1 MRSVI
6 TTSAAIAISIVLA
19 AALSACAP
27 PPPSA
32 SSAPT
37 STPSWQTVSA
47 ACEALEGELE
57 EIKKEMSQAAEVL
70 NTNTAA
76 AAELLGVSAFRL
88 SYMAEEELENEEVIQ
103 VATKVS
109 ESLTALSELLRTAAP
124 DTANADSAAIN
135 AAGDDVNAAFA
146 AFNEVCP
153 TSGDSVGASCD
164 ALEGTAAGVNAQLS
178 VASELLS
185 SDPTTGAGMLA
196 EAATGFE
203 TAASAVENEEVG
215 ALAAAMSDR
224 LNEFSEL
231 INALAADPANP
242 DEEVLAAG
250 SAALNAAFSELA
262 SFCDW

>member
-1 MRSVI
+1 MRPAFK
-6 TTSAAIAISIVLA
+6 TFAAILISIALA
-19 AALSACAP
+19 AALSACSAP
-27 PPPSA
+27 
-32 SSAPT
+32 SSQTPAPT
-37 STPSWQTVSA
+37 STSAGQSISA

-57 EIKKEMSQAAEVL
+57 EVRKEMQQAAEVL

-88 SYMAEEELENEEVIQ
+88 SYMAEEELENAEVIL
-103 VATKVS
+103 VATEVS
-109 ESLTALSELLRTAAP
+109 ESLTVLSELLRTAAADP
-124 DTANADSAAIN
+124 ANADTAAID
-135 AAGDDVNAAFA
+135 AAGNDVNAAFA
-146 AFNEVCP
+146 AFAEVCP
-153 TSGDSVGASCD
+153 PSGDSVGASCD

-196 EAATGFE
+196 EAATSFE

-215 ALAAAMSDR
+215 ALAAATSDR

-231 INALAADPANP
+231 INALAADPTNP
-242 DEEVLAAG
+242 DEAALAAG
-250 SAALNAAFSELA
+250 SADLNAAFSELA